1 MAFREVGQTSFFQ
14 SRMKVLK
21 RSDLLIHPDGCG
33 SSSGRWD
40 GGLGHG
46 QLLSQIVEASN
57 VVHAALAHHA
67 GKLRVHLQP
76 KQDDKC
82 LL

>member
-1 MAFREVGQTSFFQ
+1 MAV
-14 SRMKVLK
+14 
-21 RSDLLIHPDGCG
+21 G
-33 SSSGRWD
+33 SSSGRRD

-46 QLLSQIVEASN
+46 QLLSQIIEASD

-76 KQDDKC
+76 RRDKSVRQGP
-82 LL
+82 LELV